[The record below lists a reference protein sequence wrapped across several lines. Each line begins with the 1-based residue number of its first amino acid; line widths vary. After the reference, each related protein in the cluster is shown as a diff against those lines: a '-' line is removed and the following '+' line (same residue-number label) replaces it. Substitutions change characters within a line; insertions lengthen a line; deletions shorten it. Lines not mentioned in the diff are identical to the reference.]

1 MTSEIRVDKIH
12 NEGGD
17 NDSGL
22 DMSTND
28 VVAVK
33 IAGAEKVRVH
43 SDGKVGIA
51 NNAPDQLLT
60 LGTATG
66 YDNPRIQ
73 FYSDD
78 TNTIHFGD
86 ASSAYAGYIVYDHTG
101 EFMAFA
107 QDATERMRINGN
119 YGHFLHKSHGASHTS
134 TTGQYNQFNSATN
147 GVNTQFKT
155 THGTFTSRLLSMEGS
170 KAAGTDWDMMRCFS
184 NDGSDLE
191 FQFRSDGNAYADG
204 SWSGSGAD
212 YAEFFETT
220 DGKAITIGTT
230 VVLDGGKIRASTDSD
245 AQTSILGVIRPKGT
259 MHKASMTIGNTAWNQ
274 WTDTYLTDDFEQYIM
289 EEYTVTEWWEKNS
302 EGEDIYVSYQ
312 TDKIPSDV
320 KPPSN
325 AVVISVAPDG
335 DKKGEKLKRKKRNP
349 DYDASKTYVNREG
362 RDEWQVVGLLGQVR
376 ITKGQRMGDRW
387 IKMRDISST
396 VEEWMIK

>member
-1 MTSEIRVDKIH
+1 MMTIKEDGELELGTTSSSDSEISFLAATDGSSRI
-12 NEGGD
+12 NFG
-17 NDSGL
+17 DSG
-22 DMSTND
+22 DAD
-28 VVAVK
+28 IGV
-33 IAGAEKVRVH
+33 IQYEH
-43 SDGKVGIA
+43 DG
-51 NNAPDQLLT
+51 NAMV
-60 LGTATG
+60 
-66 YDNPRIQ
+66 
-73 FYSDD
+73 FKS
-78 TNTIHFGD
+78 
-86 ASSAYAGYIVYDHTG
+86 
-101 EFMAFA
+101 
-107 QDATERMRINGN
+107 DATERMRINGP
-119 YGHFLHKSHGASHTS
+119 YGHFLHKSHSADYVSA
-134 TTGQYNQFNSATN
+134 TGQWNQFCSATN
-147 GVNTQFKT
+147 EINTQFKT
-155 THGTFTSRLLSMEGS
+155 THGTFTSRLLDIRGT

-184 NDGSDLE
+184 SDSSDLE

-204 SWSGSGAD
+204 SWAGSGAD

-220 DGKAITIGTT
+220 DGKAISLGTT

-289 EEYTVTEWWEKNS
+289 EEYTVTEWSEKNS
-302 EGEDIYVSYQ
+302 KGEDIYVSYE

-320 KPPSN
+320 KPPSD
-325 AVVISVAPDG
+325 AVVISVAQDG
-335 DKKGEKLKRKKRNP
+335 DRKGEKLQRKKRNP

-387 IKMRDISST
+387 IKMRDVSST

>member
-1 MTSEIRVDKIH
+1 MPQFTGSKSVSTIKTDNIVNRT
-12 NEGGD
+12 GD
-17 NDSGL
+17 QDSGL

-28 VVAVK
+28 TVKIK
-33 IAGAEKVRVH
+33 IAGTNIMTIKE
-43 SDGKVGIA
+43 DGE
-51 NNAPDQLLT
+51 LE
-60 LGTATG
+60 LGTTSSSDSEISFLAATDG
-66 YDNPRIQ
+66 SSRI
-73 FYSDD
+73 
-78 TNTIHFGD
+78 NFGD
-86 ASSAYAGYIVYDHTG
+86 SGDADIGVIQYEHDGNAMVFKS
-101 EFMAFA
+101 
-107 QDATERMRINGN
+107 DATERMRINGP
-119 YGHFLHKSHGASHTS
+119 YGHFLHKSHSADYVSA
-134 TTGQYNQFNSATN
+134 TGQWNQFCSATN
-147 GVNTQFKT
+147 EINTQFKT
-155 THGTFTSRLLSMEGS
+155 THSTFTSRLLDIRCT

-184 NDGSDLE
+184 SDSSDLE

-204 SWSGSGAD
+204 SWAGSGAD
-212 YAEFFETT
+212 YAEFFDTT
-220 DGKAITIGTT
+220 DGKAISLGTT

-289 EEYTVTEWWEKNS
+289 EEYTVTEWSEKNS
-302 EGEDIYVSYQ
+302 KGEDIYVSYE

-320 KPPSN
+320 KPPSD
-325 AVVISVAPDG
+325 AVVISVAQGG

-349 DYDASKTYVNREG
+349 DYDTSKTYVNREG

-387 IKMRDISST
+387 VKMRDISST